1 MNDTSDDIRLNGD
14 SELMFDSREPSNV
27 LMREP
32 TEVLLESMVSN
43 NQVARMTEE
52 EDYQDNEFPNLEKV
66 NEYYDVNLVED
77 DDGESQD

>member
-32 TEVLLESMVSN
+32 TEGLLESMVSN
-43 NQVARMTEE
+43 N
-52 EDYQDNEFPNLEKV
+52 
-66 NEYYDVNLVED
+66 
-77 DDGESQD
+77 